1 MTMRSFVEW
10 IRPVAA
16 ALCDDRD
23 SLMAFVDSAVADFW
37 DQPSSVDGWTNK
49 DILAHLAGGND
60 QLVQTLLRAVTAGE
74 TPDPTSLAPDTDA
87 ENAIRISERR
97 AWTIDQLKAELQR
110 GNDEVLGWLSQLR
123 DDHRELRPEG
133 LGMTLGKFFRIVQE
147 EHHDLIH
154 LEQLRTSPNT

>member
-1 MTMRSFVEW
+1 MAHDHVGSETHSKNVVLAFAITVVFMVVEAS
-10 IRPVAA
+10 VGFFTG
-16 ALCDDRD
+16 
-23 SLMAFVDSAVADFW
+23 SLVLVAD
-37 DQPSSVDGWTNK
+37 
-49 DILAHLAGGND
+49 AGHMLTD
-60 QLVQTLLRAVTAGE
+60 AAGL
-74 TPDPTSLAPDTDA
+74 PTSLAPDTDA